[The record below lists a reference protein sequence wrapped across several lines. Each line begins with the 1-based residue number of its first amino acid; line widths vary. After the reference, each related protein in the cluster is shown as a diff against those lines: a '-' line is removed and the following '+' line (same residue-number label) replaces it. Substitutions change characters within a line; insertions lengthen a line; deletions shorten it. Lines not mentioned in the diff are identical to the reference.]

1 MHVMYGYVEIYDITA
16 ATAKAFE
23 MITRS
28 HQKLVKKEEAN
39 HWGLYQQ
46 KRVFFTF
53 SLLGRESYIANH
65 KRLNL

>member
-28 HQKLVKKEEAN
+28 HQKLVKKEEVGGFTN
-39 HWGLYQQ
+39 KNKCSSQS
-46 KRVFFTF
+46 FNTF
-53 SLLGRESYIANH
+53 SDELAEFWVKSGS
-65 KRLNL
+65 

>member
-28 HQKLVKKEEAN
+28 HQKLVTISRNKFVN
-39 HWGLYQQ
+39 
-46 KRVFFTF
+46 
-53 SLLGRESYIANH
+53 
-65 KRLNL
+65 